1 MRNSISK
8 ASFPVMESFY
18 SIQGEGTHS
27 GKPSYFIRLAGC
39 DVNCD
44 WCDVKDSW
52 DIDSSQYKSIDE
64 ITNEIKKFST
74 DLVIITGGEPLM
86 HNLTDLTSALKKL
99 GKKIHIETSGTHPV
113 SGYFDWICFS
123 PKKFKKPL
131 DEFFKM
137 SNELKII
144 ISKDSDFRWAE
155 YLLRQIKN
163 KPELILQAEWSKS
176 KIINPK
182 ILDYIKLNPKWRIS
196 LQTHKYLHVE

>member
-1 MRNSISK
+1 VRNSISK

-131 DEFFKM
+131 DDFFKM

-176 KIINPK
+176 EIINPK

>member
-1 MRNSISK
+1 
-8 ASFPVMESFY
+8 MESFY

-131 DEFFKM
+131 DDFFKM

>member
-8 ASFPVMESFY
+8 VSFPVMESFY

-64 ITNEIKKFST
+64 ITDEIKKFST

>member
-1 MRNSISK
+1 VRNSISK

-176 KIINPK
+176 EIINPK

>member
-64 ITNEIKKFST
+64 IINEIKKFST

-86 HNLTDLTSALKKL
+86 HNLTDLTSTLKKL

-113 SGYFDWICFS
+113 SGNFDWICFS

-131 DEFFKM
+131 DDFFKM

-155 YLLRQIKN
+155 YLLGQIKN

-176 KIINPK
+176 EIINPK

>member
-64 ITNEIKKFST
+64 ITNEINKFST

-176 KIINPK
+176 EIINPK

>member
-1 MRNSISK
+1 VRNSTSK

-163 KPELILQAEWSKS
+163 KPELILQAEWSRS
-176 KIINPK
+176 EIINPK

>member
-64 ITNEIKKFST
+64 ITNEINKFST

-131 DEFFKM
+131 DEFFKI

-144 ISKDSDFRWAE
+144 ISKDSDFIWAE

-176 KIINPK
+176 EIINPK

>member
-1 MRNSISK
+1 
-8 ASFPVMESFY
+8 MESFY

-64 ITNEIKKFST
+64 ITNEINKFST

-131 DEFFKM
+131 DEFFKI

-144 ISKDSDFRWAE
+144 ISKDSDFSWAE

-176 KIINPK
+176 EIINPK
-182 ILDYIKLNPKWRIS
+182 ILDYIKSNPKWRIS

>member
-1 MRNSISK
+1 VRNSISK
-8 ASFPVMESFY
+8 VSFPVMESFY

-176 KIINPK
+176 EIINPK

>member
-64 ITNEIKKFST
+64 ITNEINKFST

-131 DEFFKM
+131 DEFFKI

-176 KIINPK
+176 EIINPK
-182 ILDYIKLNPKWRIS
+182 ILDYIKSNPKWRIS

>member
-113 SGYFDWICFS
+113 SGNFDWICFS

-155 YLLRQIKN
+155 YLLGQIKN

-176 KIINPK
+176 EIINPK

>member
-1 MRNSISK
+1 
-8 ASFPVMESFY
+8 MESFY

-113 SGYFDWICFS
+113 SGNFDWICFS

-176 KIINPK
+176 EIINPK
-182 ILDYIKLNPKWRIS
+182 ILDYIKSNPKWRIS

>member
-64 ITNEIKKFST
+64 ITNEINKFST

-86 HNLTDLTSALKKL
+86 HNLSL
-99 GKKIHIETSGTHPV
+99 IHI
-113 SGYFDWICFS
+113 
-123 PKKFKKPL
+123 
-131 DEFFKM
+131 
-137 SNELKII
+137 
-144 ISKDSDFRWAE
+144 
-155 YLLRQIKN
+155 
-163 KPELILQAEWSKS
+163 
-176 KIINPK
+176 
-182 ILDYIKLNPKWRIS
+182 
-196 LQTHKYLHVE
+196 

>member
-1 MRNSISK
+1 VKSSVFK

-52 DIDSSQYKSIDE
+52 EIDSSQYKSIDE

-131 DEFFKM
+131 DEFFKI

-144 ISKDSDFRWAE
+144 ISKDSDFSWAE

-176 KIINPK
+176 DIINPK

>member
-64 ITNEIKKFST
+64 ITNEINKFST

-113 SGYFDWICFS
+113 SGNFDWICFS

-155 YLLRQIKN
+155 YLLGQIKN

-176 KIINPK
+176 EIINPK

>member
-1 MRNSISK
+1 VRNSISK

-131 DEFFKM
+131 DEFFKI

-155 YLLRQIKN
+155 YLLGQIKN

-176 KIINPK
+176 EIINPK

>member
-64 ITNEIKKFST
+64 ITDEIKKFST

-131 DEFFKM
+131 DDFFKM

-176 KIINPK
+176 EIINPK

>member
-64 ITNEIKKFST
+64 IINEIKKFST

-131 DEFFKM
+131 DEFFKI

-144 ISKDSDFRWAE
+144 ISKDSDFSWAE

-176 KIINPK
+176 EIINPK
-182 ILDYIKLNPKWRIS
+182 ILDYIKSNPKWRIS

>member
-1 MRNSISK
+1 VRNSISK

-64 ITNEIKKFST
+64 IIDEINKFST
-74 DLVIITGGEPLM
+74 DLIIITGGEPLM
-86 HNLTDLTSALKKL
+86 HNLTDLTSALKNL

-131 DEFFKM
+131 DEFFKI

-144 ISKDSDFRWAE
+144 ISKDSDFSWAE

-176 KIINPK
+176 EIINPK
-182 ILDYIKLNPKWRIS
+182 ILDYIKSNPKWRIS

>member
-1 MRNSISK
+1 MSK

-131 DEFFKM
+131 DDFFKM

-176 KIINPK
+176 EIINPK